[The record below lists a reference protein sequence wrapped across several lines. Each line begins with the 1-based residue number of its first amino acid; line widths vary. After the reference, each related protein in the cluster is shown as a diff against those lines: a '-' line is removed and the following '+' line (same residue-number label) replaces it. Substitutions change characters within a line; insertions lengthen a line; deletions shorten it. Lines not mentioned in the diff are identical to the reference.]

1 MYIFV
6 VPVRTVGTIWHQD
19 ILGAQVSSTDLS
31 PWSPWSHQNLAGC
44 YWCISCQRL
53 ILQKLSYWSAFSSG
67 LAETL
72 PIEYDWIWLGKQKDL
87 KSSAALFGQQCVTS
101 GQNSIAHLLSS
112 VLDLLTCFYNILFLA
127 VPLLFLHDIC
137 IYIYI
142 CIYIHMR
149 SLLVVQ
155 QSQRMLICYLVC
167 PKSAK
172 HVGIGTRFQ
181 QIIPRNQPNPAW
193 DSIPQDTQTLGRDK
207 QIGNLWIPIISSHL
221 TRLDFLAT
229 LGSSKCPRCSL
240 SSHGTWGHAIAM
252 LGQVY

>member
-1 MYIFV
+1 MNVYICC
-6 VPVRTVGTIWHQD
+6 T
-19 ILGAQVSSTDLS
+19 GAYGRYNMTSGY
-31 PWSPWSHQNLAGC
+31 PWSTSQFNRSLSLVALVTSKSG
-44 YWCISCQRL
+44 RL
-53 ILQKLSYWSAFSSG
+53 LLMYLLSTADIAKTNSYWSAFSSG

-137 IYIYI
+137 IYI

-167 PKSAK
+167 SKSAK